1 MLDPGVYQTLCST
14 IIEEKTPIDIFY
26 ALGWY
31 ILGRHILLAFLGMGK
46 EESECHYEGKETEL
60 HVQDVMLQL
69 TRSVLGY
76 TETSK

>member
-1 MLDPGVYQTLCST
+1 MVYT
-14 IIEEKTPIDIFY
+14 
-26 ALGWY
+26 
-31 ILGRHILLAFLGMGK
+31 GRHILLAFLGMGK
-46 EESECHYEGKETEL
+46 EESEFSVPKCHYEGKETEL